1 MAITG
6 IGIDVVEVER
16 IRALLERHGE
26 RFKARTFT
34 EAEAAYCD
42 GCADPAMHYAARFAA
57 KEAGAKALGTGFAQ
71 GVNWADI
78 EVARD
83 AAGRPALRLHGGA
96 LELAEKQGVTHCHV
110 SLSHTKEQAVAQV
123 VLEGEV
129 VRSDP

>member
-1 MAITG
+1 MAIIG
-6 IGIDVVEVER
+6 IGIDLVEVER
-16 IRALLERHGE
+16 IRTLLERHGE

-34 EAEAAYCD
+34 EVEVAYCD

-71 GVNWADI
+71 GVFWVDI

-83 AAGRPALRLHGGA
+83 VAGRPELRMHGA
-96 LELAEKQGVTHCHV
+96 ARALAEKQGVTQCHV

-123 VLEGEV
+123 VLEGE
-129 VRSDP
+129 R

>member
-34 EAEAAYCD
+34 EVEARYCD
-42 GCADPAMHYAARFAA
+42 ACADPAMHYAARFAA
-57 KEAGAKALGTGFAQ
+57 KEAGAKALGTGFAK

-78 EVARD
+78 EVTRD
-83 AAGRPALRLHGGA
+83 GAGRPELSLHGA
-96 LELAEKQGVTHCHV
+96 ARALAEQQGVVRYHV
-110 SLSHTKEQAVAQV
+110 SLTHTKQQAVAQV
-123 VLEGEV
+123 LMESV
-129 VRSDP
+129 

>member
-6 IGIDVVEVER
+6 IGIDLVEVDR

-34 EAEAAYCD
+34 EVEVAYCD

-71 GVNWADI
+71 GVSWADI

-83 AAGRPALRLHGGA
+83 AAGRPELRLHGGA
-96 LELAEKQGVTHCHV
+96 RELAEKQGVTRYHV

-123 VLEGEV
+123 VMEGGK
-129 VRSDP
+129 